1 MHFIDNIEI
10 SETAGMAFVIVP
22 WRFFQRSAD
31 IESAFFYEDASVR
44 KLSMMRA
51 SNGIKR
57 KERRATSRAGGK
69 RRNRRLLEDNAANRI
84 ERRVRLAASSRRVD
98 RAKIK
103 ETLGASPDERTPSA
117 G

>member
-10 SETAGMAFVIVP
+10 SETAGTAFVIVP

-51 SNGIKR
+51 SERARARRSNGIKM
-57 KERRATSRAGGK
+57 KEEVGEGGGQRREPMENTGIVASARGG
-69 RRNRRLLEDNAANRI
+69 
-84 ERRVRLAASSRRVD
+84 RVA
-98 RAKIK
+98 
-103 ETLGASPDERTPSA
+103 
-117 G
+117 